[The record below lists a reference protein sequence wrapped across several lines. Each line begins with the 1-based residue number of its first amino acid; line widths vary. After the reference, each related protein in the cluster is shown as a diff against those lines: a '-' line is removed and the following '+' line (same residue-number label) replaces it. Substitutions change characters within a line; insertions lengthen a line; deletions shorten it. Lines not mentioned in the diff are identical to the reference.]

1 MRITRRA
8 LARPLVVLAI
18 AGSLSA
24 CSNSGGNTD
33 LDRNE
38 QECGT
43 AENSGDCAET
53 EGPPTQTTGSTQTTE
68 SGG

>member
-18 AGSLSA
+18 AGSLAA
-24 CSNSGGNTD
+24 CGDNSDAN
-33 LDRNE
+33 RNE

-43 AENSGDCAET
+43 AENSGDCAES
-53 EGPPTQTTGSTQTTE
+53 EAPPTQTTE
-68 SGG
+68 SDG

>member
-18 AGSLSA
+18 AGSLTA
-24 CSNSGGNTD
+24 CSNSGGNSD
-33 LDRNE
+33 VDRNE

-43 AENSGDCAET
+43 AEDSGNCEES
-53 EGPPTQTTGSTQTTE
+53 EGPPTQTTE
-68 SGG
+68 SEG